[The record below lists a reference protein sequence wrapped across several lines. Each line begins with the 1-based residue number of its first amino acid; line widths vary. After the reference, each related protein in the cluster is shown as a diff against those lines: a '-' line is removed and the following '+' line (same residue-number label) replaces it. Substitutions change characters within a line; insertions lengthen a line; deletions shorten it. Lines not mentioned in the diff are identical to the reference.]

1 MTERRQEKAKLCQK
15 TKSLVWSTCR
25 TQVCVDRS
33 CHWDLSGNDSRKVS
47 CGYFVKCLEHDIK
60 DVDLILCGTGCV
72 KFWVRQSVAAL
83 IPSAPVTAY
92 LSHPV

>member
-1 MTERRQEKAKLCQK
+1 MTERRQEKAKQSQK
-15 TKSLVWSTCR
+15 TKSLVWSTCGM
-25 TQVCVDRS
+25 QVCVDRN
-33 CHWDLSGNDSRKVS
+33 CRWDLSGNDSRKM
-47 CGYFVKCLEHDIK
+47 KCLERDIN

-83 IPSAPVTAY
+83 IPSTSVTAY